1 MKKAGPWIRV
11 VGFIVGIFIMVMVFD
26 YIFAQSGYVRYVLTY
41 FKNSEDNI
49 DTLVLGASHAR
60 SAIDPEKIDEVND
73 TNSFSLAIPGE
84 TVKDSYYV
92 LEEACRS
99 KNIKTVILD
108 IDYQYWMNP
117 QGEGYFQEPF
127 IYNQLEWSSPVK
139 WQYMVQNMFKL
150 DIRNAFTKKNV
161 YLCTPGSVAVNVK
174 QKNSEAYKN
183 ADIYSLDV
191 ADANGPYMGKG
202 FFSRVTSGSM
212 PGGDDYIE
220 TWIGRQNMG
229 FSDMAVTKFKQM
241 KKYCDDNG
249 IELICV
255 TSPITPGV
263 MKTLGMEKVD
273 GLFTS
278 FFEEQNVTYYNFN
291 KARLDILA
299 RKDTDYGDKEGH
311 MGGELAERYSEVLAE
326 VLKGHFNNALDKS
339 KYFYDTFEQMYEEME
354 EQ

>member
-1 MKKAGPWIRV
+1 
-11 VGFIVGIFIMVMVFD
+11 
-26 YIFAQSGYVRYVLTY
+26 
-41 FKNSEDNI
+41 
-49 DTLVLGASHAR
+49 
-60 SAIDPEKIDEVND
+60 
-73 TNSFSLAIPGE
+73 
-84 TVKDSYYV
+84 
-92 LEEACRS
+92 
-99 KNIKTVILD
+99 
-108 IDYQYWMNP
+108 
-117 QGEGYFQEPF
+117 
-127 IYNQLEWSSPVK
+127 
-139 WQYMVQNMFKL
+139 MFKL

-229 FSDMAVTKFKQM
+229 FSDMAVTKFKQI

-326 VLKGHFNNALDKS
+326 VLKGHFNNTLDKS

>member
-11 VGFIVGIFIMVMVFD
+11 VGFIVGIFIMVVVFD

-150 DIRNAFTKKNV
+150 I
-161 YLCTPGSVAVNVK
+161 
-174 QKNSEAYKN
+174 
-183 ADIYSLDV
+183 
-191 ADANGPYMGKG
+191 
-202 FFSRVTSGSM
+202 
-212 PGGDDYIE
+212 
-220 TWIGRQNMG
+220 
-229 FSDMAVTKFKQM
+229 
-241 KKYCDDNG
+241 
-249 IELICV
+249 
-255 TSPITPGV
+255 
-263 MKTLGMEKVD
+263 
-273 GLFTS
+273 
-278 FFEEQNVTYYNFN
+278 
-291 KARLDILA
+291 
-299 RKDTDYGDKEGH
+299 
-311 MGGELAERYSEVLAE
+311 
-326 VLKGHFNNALDKS
+326 
-339 KYFYDTFEQMYEEME
+339 
-354 EQ
+354 